1 MPGSWHPYR
10 PVHRPIDAFVADG
23 CQDALVTTPLTPKQ
37 ASVASSGRAAAVL
50 AVATGVFF
58 LGMCMQG
65 DGFCNPDETAVN
77 ALIMALMVAVVG
89 LTAVALSVLR
99 RRYRGVRA
107 AALAGWSVTLLPAYL
122 LLEYAGRYVAS
133 VAPGCPM

>member
-1 MPGSWHPYR
+1 M
-10 PVHRPIDAFVADG
+10 
-23 CQDALVTTPLTPKQ
+23 TTTLTPKQ
-37 ASVASSGRAAAVL
+37 AIVALSGRAAAVL
-50 AVATGVFF
+50 TVATGVFF
-58 LGMCMQG
+58 LGTFMQS
-65 DGFCNPDETAVN
+65 DGLCNSDETAVN

-89 LTAVALSVLR
+89 LAAMALSVLR

-107 AALAGWSVTLLPAYL
+107 AALVGWSVALLPAYL